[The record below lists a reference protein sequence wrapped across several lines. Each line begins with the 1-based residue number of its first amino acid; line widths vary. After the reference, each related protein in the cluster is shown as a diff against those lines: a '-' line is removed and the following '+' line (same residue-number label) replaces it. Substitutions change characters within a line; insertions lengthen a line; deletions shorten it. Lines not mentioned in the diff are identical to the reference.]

1 MTRFT
6 AYFKSMFLILALFL
20 AGGCASNMGELQRA
34 SARGMSP
41 VPQPTQ
47 VVISNVNRGMMGIK
61 WTATAPNGDRYD
73 CSSDDMM
80 RRPLCVKIE
89 RQGSASVS
97 VPVQQNATVVS
108 SETAAKLGEAT
119 KKAIGNFAVGADIGL
134 LGGIS
139 PSVQYN
145 VGENLA
151 LEGALGLYSGV
162 TTIGAEGYYRFRNSE
177 QKLGE
182 SFSVEPIAG
191 AGLHRISIDDLYGG
205 GSVIGYSASG
215 GVYGKLLNYP
225 HWRLKGVL
233 SYLQFDY
240 GSSVVGRGFNTNL
253 GVSYFF

>member
-1 MTRFT
+1 
-6 AYFKSMFLILALFL
+6 
-20 AGGCASNMGELQRA
+20 
-34 SARGMSP
+34 
-41 VPQPTQ
+41 
-47 VVISNVNRGMMGIK
+47 
-61 WTATAPNGDRYD
+61 
-73 CSSDDMM
+73 MM
-80 RRPLCVKIE
+80 RRPLCVKSE
-89 RQGSASVS
+89 QQRPVSVS
-97 VPVQQNATVVS
+97 APVQSNVRVS
-108 SETAAKLGEAT
+108 NETAAALQDAT
-119 KKAIGNFAVGADIGL
+119 EKAIGNFAVGADIGL

-162 TTIGAEGYYRFRNSE
+162 TTLGAEGYYRFRNSE

-182 SFSVEPIAG
+182 SFSIEPIAG

-205 GSVIGYSASG
+205 GSVMGYSASG
-215 GVYGKLLNYP
+215 GVYGKFQNYP

-240 GSSVVGRGFNTNL
+240 GSSGVVGRGFNTNL